1 MPVMPRRTRT
11 ALSTAG
17 RTAGVLAAV
26 ALVLLGAGTP
36 AARAHDRLVSTVP
49 AADTTVPA
57 PTSVQLQLGGT
68 LQALGTQVVV
78 TAPGGAVVSR
88 GEPEL
93 RGSTVV
99 QPLADGL
106 AGGPYTVAWRVTS
119 SDGHPLSG
127 AFSFTV
133 AADPAAA
140 QVPAPLTPDPAASA
154 ARPADPS
161 SGSTVPAAAAGVVLL
176 AAGVVLLRLRRR
188 A

>member
-1 MPVMPRRTRT
+1 MPVMPRRLRT
-11 ALSTAG
+11 ALRTAG
-17 RTAGVLAAV
+17 RTAGVLTAV

-36 AARAHDRLVSTVP
+36 AARAHDQLVTTVP
-49 AADTTVPA
+49 AAGATVPA
-57 PTSVQLQLGGT
+57 PASVELRLRGT
-68 LQALGTQVVV
+68 PQALGTQVVV

-119 SDGHPLSG
+119 ADGHPLSG
-127 AFSFTV
+127 TSSFTV
-133 AADPAAA
+133 AAAGA
-140 QVPAPLTPDPAASA
+140 PAPPAPDPAAPSEASA
-154 ARPADPS
+154 SQPADPW
-161 SGSTVPAAAAGVVLL
+161 SGSAAPAAAAGVVLL
-176 AAGVVLLRLRRR
+176 AAGAVLLRLRRR